1 MFVDRE
7 ILNAIEYRKF
17 NQERDLLAAILGYV
31 NVRLHQKMINQL
43 NVLRTQMEGGQK
55 TCDFLANVHW
65 DFFDSDMRNK
75 TWEHW
80 LILIYL
86 TK

>member
-31 NVRLHQKMINQL
+31 NVRLHQMMTKQL
-43 NVLRTQMEGGQK
+43 NVLRTQIEGGQK
-55 TCDFLANVHW
+55 TCDFLVNV
-65 DFFDSDMRNK
+65 R
-75 TWEHW
+75 
-80 LILIYL
+80 
-86 TK
+86 